1 MGSGHLLF
9 IYIFSPLYHMSS
21 FSIHSLYHQYLIQN
35 NIIFNIIIV
44 IVVAIIISSILLLL
58 LLIVMEFSEMQ
69 LNDDAFE
76 LCIQIWLYIW
86 LFGQS

>member
-1 MGSGHLLF
+1 
-9 IYIFSPLYHMSS
+9 MSS

-35 NIIFNIIIV
+35 NIIFSIIIV

-58 LLIVMEFSEMQ
+58 LLLIVMEFSEMQ
-69 LNDDAFE
+69 LNDDVFE